1 MRNKFSVIIFY
12 VLVALFIKQ
21 LQFTGGNSQTETQS
35 FTLRQI
41 INGKVYDIE
50 ISTED
55 TVNG

>member
-1 MRNKFSVIIFY
+1 M
-12 VLVALFIKQ
+12 LVPLFIKQ